1 MTIAIGLLCAEGV
14 IIAADQASTIP
25 SDGSQTVR
33 RKVDAGYGPNC
44 SFAIANSAGDAN
56 AALTLQDKIVR
67 ALTKADPFY
76 ASQAEDIIIEQM
88 SNWAAPWANPPVVE
102 FLVGFCGKGQETEA
116 LGPALLYASPP
127 NTMLRRYYTD
137 DSRGYDAIGSGSA
150 VTNPLHTAFLSGTAT
165 AHHTLTKVAYLM
177 DKAKRGNMYC
187 GGRTNAVLVR
197 HTLGFPSW
205 ISPLDMEHAE
215 RNVGNLDFYLSW
227 TASCFFN
234 QTDEGVGQLADGL
247 ANAIRNGKTLRNL
260 RFRTLHGEEIADTS
274 VQPPKL

>member
-1 MTIAIGLLCAEGV
+1 
-14 IIAADQASTIP
+14 
-25 SDGSQTVR
+25 
-33 RKVDAGYGPNC
+33 
-44 SFAIANSAGDAN
+44 
-56 AALTLQDKIVR
+56 
-67 ALTKADPFY
+67 
-76 ASQAEDIIIEQM
+76 
-88 SNWAAPWANPPVVE
+88 
-102 FLVGFCGKGQETEA
+102 
-116 LGPALLYASPP
+116 
-127 NTMLRRYYTD
+127 
-137 DSRGYDAIGSGSA
+137 
-150 VTNPLHTAFLSGTAT
+150 
-165 AHHTLTKVAYLM
+165 M